1 MIFAVDE
8 RCDMELDET
17 DPTIWLRLEAA
28 TQDYIQSNSKSF
40 KSLCDK
46 LLENS
51 HEDKLIESQK
61 FQQYIK
67 AKGSNPCNY
76 FLSFFSLYK
85 WLILFCEFFM
95 DFINFRCLPVLD
107 ENSPSLGWRRTVLL
121 VEASNSPDSGRFFY
135 HARSLEKFCSENG
148 IRLSMTNG
156 ISETNKAGPG
166 LLTPFT
172 SPMFTGSF
180 PSSPLLYSPDLGPLR
195 AARID
200 LVPPLSLDGSQPG
213 KTIASPPDSPA
224 KCRQLSLPILSL
236 HDKLKSSP
244 QVGIVH
250 LALQN
255 DNCGSILRFI

>member
-1 MIFAVDE
+1 M
-8 RCDMELDET
+8 
-17 DPTIWLRLEAA
+17 
-28 TQDYIQSNSKSF
+28 
-40 KSLCDK
+40 
-46 LLENS
+46 
-51 HEDKLIESQK
+51 
-61 FQQYIK
+61 
-67 AKGSNPCNY
+67 
-76 FLSFFSLYK
+76 
-85 WLILFCEFFM
+85 
-95 DFINFRCLPVLD
+95 
-107 ENSPSLGWRRTVLL
+107 LL

-156 ISETNKAGPG
+156 ISGTNKTGPG
-166 LLTPFT
+166 FLTPFT

-213 KTIASPPDSPA
+213 KTIASPPESPA
-224 KCRQLSLPILSL
+224 KCRQLPLPILSL

-255 DNCGSILRFI
+255 DNCGSILRFIFTDLLFPVLQYPILSPESFPPGVTILSFIPKTPIFMQLAE